1 MSFKDFNI
9 KNKIA
14 IVFIAIMMVVICQ
27 VSFFLK
33 QMDHVRDALLEFA
46 DATVPSVLSVKDM
59 QINIEEIR
67 RDQYALVAN
76 PQHDLVPIWHQNMDN
91 FENEINQRLNLY
103 REGLWDD
110 NDRAAFANL
119 EKHWKAYTQQLNHF
133 RILMDTGKIAQANS
147 LTVDGYELYQST
159 FNAMTELEKL
169 NQGYIAADK
178 QVANDRVSETFVL
191 SIISVVG
198 VIGFMLLTSWLLT
211 KQICTPLNL
220 VMDLAR
226 HITNGDLTQKI
237 DRTKIGNDELGEL
250 ADTCHQMQM
259 NLQQMVE
266 QIVSA
271 ATQLATSIEEV
282 SAVSVQ
288 TEQGMINQQNQLTL
302 VATAMT
308 QLQATVNEVAS
319 NTEEAS
325 CAATNA
331 SDTARE
337 GAGGVGVALN
347 QIVHAQSV
355 IEETG
360 TMVAQLEKDSSDIS
374 MVVDVIQNI
383 AAQTNLLALNAAIEA
398 ARAGEQGRGFAVVA
412 DEVRTLAGRTQS
424 STEEIVRIIEQLQ
437 QRAKSAVVGTTE
449 SCDNI
454 GICKTQASTVGGIIE
469 GISSSVENIAS
480 MNIQI
485 ASACSEQSSV
495 SEELQRNVDSIHHS
509 SIEVAAGST
518 QTAQACVELSQL
530 AANMQTIIQQ
540 FKVA

>member
-1 MSFKDFNI
+1 
-9 KNKIA
+9 
-14 IVFIAIMMVVICQ
+14 
-27 VSFFLK
+27 
-33 QMDHVRDALLEFA
+33 MDHVRDALLEFT
-46 DATVPSVLSVKDM
+46 DETVPSVLLVKDM

-76 PQHDLVPIWHQNMDN
+76 PQHDLVPIWHQNMDD
-91 FENEINQRLNLY
+91 FENQINQRLNRY
-103 REGLWDD
+103 QEGLWDD
-110 NDRAAFANL
+110 NDRNAFAKL
-119 EKHWKAYTQQLNHF
+119 KKQWKTYSQQLNNF
-133 RILMDTGKIAQANS
+133 RLLMSNGQVSQANS
-147 LTVDGYELYQST
+147 LTVDGYEIYQ
-159 FNAMTELEKL
+159 NAFDAMSALEQL
-169 NQGYIAADK
+169 NQSYMAADK
-178 QVANDRVSETFVL
+178 QVSNDRFSDALVL
-191 SIISVVG
+191 SMLSLVG
-198 VIGFMLLTSWLLT
+198 VIVFMLFTGWVLT
-211 KQICTPLNL
+211 KQICDPLFR
-220 VMDLAR
+220 VMTLAR
-226 HITNGDLTQKI
+226 HITDGDLTQSI
-237 DRTKIGNDELGEL
+237 DRKKMGNDELGEL
-250 ADTCHQMQM
+250 ADTCHAMQL

-271 ATQLATSIEEV
+271 STQLATSIEEV
-282 SAVSVQ
+282 STVSVQ

-337 GAGGVGVALN
+337 GAGGVGAAMS
-347 QIVHAQSV
+347 QIIHAQSV

-360 TMVAQLEKDSSDIS
+360 IMVAQLEKDSSDIS

-454 GICKTQASTVGGIIE
+454 GLCKAQASTVGGIIE
-469 GISSSVENIAS
+469 GISSSVENIAN

-495 SEELQRNVDSIHHS
+495 SEELQRNVDSIHYS

>member
-1 MSFKDFNI
+1 MYFKDFNI
-9 KNKIA
+9 RNKIA
-14 IVFIAIMMVVICQ
+14 VIFVSISIIAIVQ
-27 VSFFLK
+27 VCFFLK

-46 DATVPSVLSVKDM
+46 DATVPSVLLVKDM

-76 PQHDLVPIWHQNMDN
+76 PNHDLVPIWKQNMDN
-91 FENEINQRLNLY
+91 FENEINQNLSAY
-103 REGLWDD
+103 QVGLWDERD
-110 NDRAAFANL
+110 HAAFAEL
-119 EKHWKAYTQQLNHF
+119 RKHWNIYSQQLAQF
-133 RILMDTGKIAQANS
+133 RNFMSYGQVVEANR
-147 LTVDGYELYQST
+147 LTVDGYESYQKA
-159 FNAMTELEKL
+159 FAAMSALEEL
-169 NQGYIAADK
+169 NQAYIAEDK
-178 QVANDRVSETFVL
+178 QVVNDRVSDTLML
-191 SIISVVG
+191 SIMSIVG
-198 VIGFMLLTSWLLT
+198 VMAFMLFTGWLLT
-211 KQICTPLNL
+211 KQICSPLKL
-220 VMDLAR
+220 VMTLAQ
-226 HITNGDLTQKI
+226 HITNGDLTQSI
-237 DRTKIGNDELGEL
+237 DRSKMGNDELGEL
-250 ADTCHQMQM
+250 ADTCHEMQ
-259 NLQQMVE
+259 LKLLQMVE
-266 QIVSA
+266 QIASA
-271 ATQLATSIEEV
+271 STQLATSIEEV
-282 SAVSVQ
+282 STVSEQ
-288 TEQGMINQQNQLTL
+288 TEQGMVNQQNQLTL
-302 VATAMT
+302 VATAMS

-325 CAATNA
+325 SAATNA
-331 SDTARE
+331 SETARK
-337 GAGGVGVALN
+337 GAGGVGEAMS

-360 TMVAQLEKDSSDIS
+360 TMVAQLEKDSGDIS

-383 AAQTNLLALNAAIEA
+383 AEQTNLLALNAAIEA

-437 QRAKSAVVGTTE
+437 QRAKSAVVATTE
-449 SCDNI
+449 SCENI
-454 GICKTQASTVGGIIE
+454 GTCSAQASTVGGIIK
-469 GISSSVENIAS
+469 GISCSIEDIAN

-495 SEELQRNVDSIHHS
+495 SEELQRNVENIHHA